1 MSLSYKILWIDDQK
15 EVYESNHKK
24 LEDYIKSLF
33 FIPTIHFFET
43 IGEANISLQNQKYD
57 VIFSDY
63 NINEEKGN
71 DFIKSARKNNVHT
84 EILFYSGQ
92 TQLPSDNLDRVTF
105 FFSSHSRFWYENLL
119 NKMKELISFTV
130 EKLQDMTTLRG
141 FVMSEV
147 CELDNKMNDI
157 IMYYFVAQHSD
168 DKLKLFQEKIVKSFE
183 KSIKDQ
189 LNKTNCNEKNCKH
202 KWYEKEIKDIVSKRD
217 FDSSK
222 KAKTIELICKT
233 LNNKNEFYEKNY
245 VDEILKVRNE
255 LAHCKSIYQ
264 NGEEVLK
271 TKDNENKVF
280 KKQDLDN
287 IRKNIQKYHKI
298 FDDLYAIVSGK
309 MDGENDNL

>member
-1 MSLSYKILWIDDQK
+1 MSLSYKILWID
-15 EVYESNHKK
+15 
-24 LEDYIKSLF
+24 
-33 FIPTIHFFET
+33 IPTIHFFET

-298 FDDLYAIVSGK
+298 FDDLYAIISGK
-309 MDGENDNL
+309 KDGENANL